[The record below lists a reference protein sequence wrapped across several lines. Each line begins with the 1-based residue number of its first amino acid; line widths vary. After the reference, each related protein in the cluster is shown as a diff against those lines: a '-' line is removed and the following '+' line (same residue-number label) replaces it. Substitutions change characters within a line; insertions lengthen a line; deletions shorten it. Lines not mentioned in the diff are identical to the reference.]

1 LEEAASAVKFF
12 SDSKTLASTFVF
24 GPVGGLA
31 LSAAIVSLSGDLV
44 ANTRSIAA
52 ATANLSCWLVA
63 FNASGNYEW
72 VLGCH
77 CLFVWSDGGCVCVEN
92 GKDVGG
98 GGSLSLWSQIDPKLG
113 GFHSLFK

>member
-1 LEEAASAVKFF
+1 LEEAASAVKCF
-12 SDSKTLASTFVF
+12 SGSKTLASTFVF

-31 LSAAIVSLSGDLV
+31 LSAAIVSLSGDLA

-52 ATANLSCWLVA
+52 ATANLTCWLVA

-77 CLFVWSDGGCVCVEN
+77 CLVGWKVVVFVFRMGRTLEAGVA
-92 GKDVGG
+92 
-98 GGSLSLWSQIDPKLG
+98 SLYDPRSVQG
-113 GFHSLFK
+113 